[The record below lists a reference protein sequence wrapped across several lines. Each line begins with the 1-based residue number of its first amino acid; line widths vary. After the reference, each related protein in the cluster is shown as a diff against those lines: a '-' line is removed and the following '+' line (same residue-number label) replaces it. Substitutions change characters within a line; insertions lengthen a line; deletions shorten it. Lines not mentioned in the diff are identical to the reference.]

1 MLQWVEVM
9 TQKCINKKHDW
20 RKLPSQQMWSC
31 GSSSGQDMHH
41 FQLSRTGPHSK
52 IIKMARLI
60 GYLQGLS
67 YMASSQYAMPPINA
81 GGMTVQAPAAI
92 GMWLCQSTARSGM
105 AELYRSNFPQLE
117 AESASAA

>member
-20 RKLPSQQMWSC
+20 RKLPLNRC
-31 GSSSGQDMHH
+31 GRVEAPLDRICTI
-41 FQLSRTGPHSK
+41 FQLSGTGPHSK

-60 GYLQGLS
+60 GYMQGFS

-92 GMWLCQSTARSGM
+92 GM
-105 AELYRSNFPQLE
+105 
-117 AESASAA
+117 